1 MSGEGGLSE
10 AQQSRSDLKIPNPGS
25 CRMSRVAV
33 SKGKS
38 AITNRS
44 RLLEGVDGRSAPAR
58 RFRDICQSY
67 AAQIGGDASEFE
79 HDAIRQLAALRL
91 HAERLQ
97 SAVVL
102 GEPVDSDTLIR
113 INSEIR
119 RLHKQL
125 GLSPAEQRKGSD
137 DPVGEL
143 QSYLAQKTSAPA

>member
-1 MSGEGGLSE
+1 
-10 AQQSRSDLKIPNPGS
+10 
-25 CRMSRVAV
+25 
-33 SKGKS
+33 
-38 AITNRS
+38 
-44 RLLEGVDGRSAPAR
+44 
-58 RFRDICQSY
+58 
-67 AAQIGGDASEFE
+67 
-79 HDAIRQLAALRL
+79 
-91 HAERLQ
+91 LQ

-125 GLSPAEQRKGSD
+125 GLSPAEQRKASD